1 MNRLD
6 YRRFGDINR
15 RMGKKLSDE
24 LIKPVIPRITDSERD
39 DRAQI
44 CEASLNILRDNK
56 MRLPKRAKTFMRL
69 FVNGYISQGELSV
82 LLNSK
87 LFKP

>member
-1 MNRLD
+1 
-6 YRRFGDINR
+6 
-15 RMGKKLSDE
+15 MGKKLSDG

-39 DRAQI
+39 CRAEI
-44 CEASLNILRDNK
+44 CEESLNILRENE
-56 MRLPKRAKTFMRL
+56 MRLPKRAKALMQL

-87 LFKP
+87 IFKS

>member
-1 MNRLD
+1 
-6 YRRFGDINR
+6 
-15 RMGKKLSDE
+15 MGKKLSDG
-24 LIKPVIPRITDSERD
+24 LIKPVIPRITGSERD

-44 CEASLNILRDNK
+44 CEESLNILRENK
-56 MRLPKRAKTFMRL
+56 MRLPKRAKALMQL
-69 FVNGYISQGELSV
+69 FVNGYISQKELSV